1 MGERTSSWIKWHSTL
16 PEHMICVSNSSLK
29 VLRVRRQ
36 QFHSQTMSL
45 SIIMRHNATAMSFFT
60 FDTRSES
67 AHFRPKCAQNEHFL
81 SLFFAISGR
90 VRCLIA
96 KPSRDRNN
104 LPKYY
109 KKHYYCFGVTPV
121 TFEKIA
127 KNTSKKLSIT
137 DFGPFR
143 GGLPSLA

>member
-1 MGERTSSWIKWHSTL
+1 ML
-16 PEHMICVSNSSLK
+16 CVSNSSLK
-29 VLRVRRQ
+29 VVRVRRQ

-45 SIIMRHNATAMSFFT
+45 LMIMRHNATAMSFFT

-67 AHFRPKCAQNEHFL
+67 VHFRPKSAQNEHFL

-137 DFGPFR
+137 DFGPFL
-143 GGLPSLA
+143 GGVYCKLSLVGQEFE